1 MPDRSRRRIWTDL
14 WKNQPTWTPVP
25 PTSSHPVER
34 TRESTW
40 LVASRPAMGTTFE
53 LRFDAAT
60 HGAVALAESCFD
72 LIDDLEMMMT
82 IYRSDSTL
90 ARINATYHSAPV
102 RVTKELFDLLSLARS
117 IHCATEGAYDIT
129 TGALSRIWGFVKGP
143 RRVPGETELKDALDR
158 TGMRHIQFDAEN
170 FTIRSDREGVELN
183 LGSIGKGYAIDRV
196 ASRIR
201 SALLPVPAMIHG
213 GRSSLFA
220 LRHQPGTLFEPWTI
234 ALHNPADPEH
244 PIVDLRLV
252 DQAVGTSGATFQ
264 SFEANG
270 RTYGHIIDPRS
281 GIPPEG
287 PLSVTVIA
295 PTAAEADAISTA
307 LYLTGP
313 AMAARLI
320 EARPELGV
328 LFLRQSA
335 KSNSDEPEL
344 LVMNVS
350 TERITVRDIQ
360 ANFVGTNEKVPDSWL
375 RSFTGRTEK

>member
-1 MPDRSRRRIWTDL
+1 
-14 WKNQPTWTPVP
+14 
-25 PTSSHPVER
+25 
-34 TRESTW
+34 
-40 LVASRPAMGTTFE
+40 MGTTFE

-60 HGAVALAESCFD
+60 RGSVALAESCFD

-82 IYRSDSTL
+82 IYRDDSTL
-90 ARINATYHSAPV
+90 SRINATYHSAPAV
-102 RVTKELFDLLSLARS
+102 VPKDLFELLTLARS
-117 IHCATEGAYDIT
+117 IHHATEGAYDIT
-129 TGALSRIWGFVKGP
+129 TGTLSRIWGFVKGP
-143 RRVPGETELKDALDR
+143 RRVPSEQELHDALDR

-170 FTIRSDREGVELN
+170 RTIRSDKEGVELN

-196 ASRIR
+196 VQRIR
-201 SALLPVPAMIHG
+201 SALLPIPAMVHG

-220 LRHQPGTLFEPWTI
+220 LGHQPGTLFEPWTI

-244 PIVDLRLV
+244 SIVELKLV

-264 SFEANG
+264 SFEADG

-320 EARPELGV
+320 EARPGLGV
-328 LFLRQSA
+328 LFLRRSEH
-335 KSNSDEPEL
+335 SDAGQPEL
-344 LVMNVS
+344 LVMNIAS
-350 TERITVRDIQ
+350 DRITVRDIQ
-360 ANFVGTNEKVPDSWL
+360 ANFVGPNDKIPDSWL
-375 RSFTGRTEK
+375 RNSSERSGK